1 MKKTLL
7 LALSA
12 SFLLGLPSE
21 AYADEAVN
29 VDENIKIEE
38 SVVEESPKLSTFNV
52 ETTAEARNEENANE
66 NVDTSSSNEASDTSN
81 TSEVKEES
89 DVLIN
94 EVNTDEDYVELYN
107 NADERKDI
115 SGWYIKDDKE
125 DREIESIKE
134 GTFIESKNFHTLE
147 KGKDFSFG
155 LGKNDQVVLYDK
167 DGNIKDKFSWD
178 GHPFGSYGRYPDG
191 VGEFVDGKTSKNAP
205 NKKEEVTEI
214 KEEESSIK
222 INEIESNDPNK
233 GPDYVEIYNDSNE
246 DKDIS
251 GYFILDDN
259 LTRDHEV
266 LPDGSVIKAN
276 GFFVFENGT
285 HFSFG
290 LGKNDQVNL
299 FNKDKKLID
308 SFEWSGHAEG
318 VLARSEDGKGEFK
331 DTNPSK
337 GYSNNIDKDKL
348 RAEKPVVINEVE
360 SSAEGGGKDYAEI
373 YNISDKPV
381 DISGWYILD
390 NKKDHTI
397 SPLKEGTIIDP
408 LGFFVFEE
416 GVDFDFGLGSNDEV
430 NLFDR
435 DGNLVDKFSWTSH
448 APGTYGRLTDGF
460 GEFTDTNPTKG
471 RKNIA
476 FTPKTI
482 DIETKDFPGSGE
494 VKVLDSEP
502 IFDLTDLS
510 GLDQDGEWIYGVNNK
525 EGRFLIFKLENGEI
539 KLAPGFT
546 NKGKSVSFIKD
557 KDNPDADGP
566 DSEGIT
572 VDKDGYIYLAVE
584 RDNGDKNVNKNM
596 ILQVQNPFEKKDKFV
611 ADKEWDITNILPDV
625 GANLGIETIEWVGFD
640 HINKRLFDQSL
651 NKAFDKND
659 YKNAY
664 QDGVFFVGLEANG
677 HIYALILEDNG
688 SAKVINE
695 ISTNLGGV
703 MGLDYDRENDILW
716 ALADDGFDNIHTAI
730 QFDGTDSPKVINI
743 SAPSEMNKRL
753 NNEGFVILP
762 SSEKETRDVLYF
774 MDGTNKEAIRL
785 GALNKDYMDNL
796 SLEKITI
803 KDKNEE
809 KPSDEKV
816 DENPKDDKGQSKDE
830 TKENAKDD
838 KGQSNDESKED
849 LKDDKN
855 KPKDVD
861 EKDSKDKK
869 KSEKI
874 DDKAKKDQSKKESS
888 NPSRKSSAKKI
899 KKTSSNSAKAPKTG
913 IGSLSS
919 VLLTGLGSI
928 LGLGILKKR
937 K

>member
-12 SFLLGLPSE
+12 SFILSLPSN
-21 AYADEAVN
+21 AKADEAVN
-29 VDENIKIEE
+29 LDEDIKIEE
-38 SVVEESPKLSTFNV
+38 SIEEVSLTEAKEISTYAGQTDTKTEVSTDINV
-52 ETTAEARNEENANE
+52 HESEN
-66 NVDTSSSNEASDTSN
+66 
-81 TSEVKEES
+81 SEVNEES
-89 DVLIN
+89 DVVIN
-94 EVNTDEDYVELYN
+94 EVDTEQDYVELYN

-125 DREIESIKE
+125 DREIERIKE

-147 KGKDFSFG
+147 NGKDFSFG

-167 DGNIKDKFSWD
+167 DGNIRDKFSWD
-178 GHPFGSYGRYPDG
+178 SHPFGSYGRYPDG
-191 VGEFVDGKTSKNAP
+191 VGEFVDGEVSKNAP
-205 NKKEEVTEI
+205 NNKEDDTEI
-214 KEEESSIK
+214 KEADSSIK
-222 INEIESNDPNK
+222 INEIESSDPND
-233 GPDYVEIYNDSNE
+233 GPDYVEIYNDSDE

-259 LTRDHEV
+259 LTREHEV
-266 LPDGSVIKAN
+266 LPDGSVIKAK
-276 GFFVFENGT
+276 GFFVFENGI

-299 FNKDKKLID
+299 FNKDKELID
-308 SFEWSGHAEG
+308 SFAWDGHAEG
-318 VLARSEDGKGEFK
+318 VLARGEDGKGDFVDSEA
-331 DTNPSK
+331 SK
-337 GYSNNIDKDKL
+337 GYSNNIDEEKMKD
-348 RAEKPVVINEVE
+348 EKPVVINEVE

-373 YNISDKPV
+373 YNISDNPV

-390 NKKDHTI
+390 NDPDHEK
-397 SPLKEGTIIDP
+397 SPLKEGTIIEP

-430 NLFDR
+430 NLYDK
-435 DGNLVDKFSWTSH
+435 DGNLVDKFAWTSH
-448 APGTYGRLTDGF
+448 APGTYGRLKDGF
-460 GEFTDTNPTKG
+460 GQFTDTNPSKG
-471 RKNIA
+471 RKNTA

-482 DIETKDFPGSGE
+482 DIETANFPGNGDI
-494 VKVLDSEP
+494 KILDNETV
-502 IFDLTDLS
+502 FDLTDLS
-510 GLDQDGEWIYGVNNK
+510 GIDQDGEWIYGVNNK
-525 EGRFLIFKLENGEI
+525 ERRFLIFKLENGEI

-546 NKGKSVSFIKD
+546 NKGKSVAFIKD
-557 KDNPDADGP
+557 KDNPEAEGP

-572 VDKDGYIYLAVE
+572 VDKDGFIYLAVE

-596 ILQVQNPFEKKDKFV
+596 ILQVQNPFDKKDKFV

-625 GANLGIETIEWVGFD
+625 EANLGIETIEWVGFD

-651 NKAFDKND
+651 NKTFDKND

-677 HIYALILEDNG
+677 NIYALILQDDG

-695 ISTNLGGV
+695 LSTNLGGV

-730 QFDGTDSPKVINI
+730 QFDGTDKPKVINV

-762 SSEKETRDVLYF
+762 SSEKDTRDVLYF

-785 GALNKDYMDNL
+785 ASLNKAYMSDL
-796 SLEKITI
+796 GLEKIDI
-803 KDKNEE
+803 A
-809 KPSDEKV
+809 DEKE
-816 DENPKDDKGQSKDE
+816 ENPIY
-830 TKENAKDD
+830 EN
-838 KGQSNDESKED
+838 SSEEP
-849 LKDDKN
+849 KDDKN
-855 KPKDVD
+855 KTEESKD
-861 EKDSKDKK
+861 EKSKIDPDSDSKK
-869 KSEKI
+869 
-874 DDKAKKDQSKKESS
+874 DDKKESDS
-888 NPSRKSSAKKI
+888 KNKKEEKESPTASRKQSAKKI
-899 KKTSSNSAKAPKTG
+899 KKSSSTSDNKAPKTG
-913 IGSLSS
+913 VTSLSS
-919 VLLTGLGSI
+919 IILTGLGSI
-928 LGLGILKKR
+928 LGLGLLKKR